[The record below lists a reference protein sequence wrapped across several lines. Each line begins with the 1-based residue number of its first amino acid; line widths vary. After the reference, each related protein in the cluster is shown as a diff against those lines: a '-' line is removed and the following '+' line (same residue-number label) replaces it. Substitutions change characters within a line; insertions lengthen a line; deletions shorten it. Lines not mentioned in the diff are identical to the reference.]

1 MKLKFLFILS
11 FFVVTLQAQIADLSK
26 LSKGR
31 MYSSDIIKD
40 SKNNI
45 KGYFLLFESDK
56 VGKETYELQ
65 YVVLDENLTKVTDG
79 YITEMKF
86 ESWLVDA
93 QGVDVAVSLHKN
105 KLLLRFADD
114 FQGQLAF
121 HRYRTLD
128 IKNNK
133 ISDPFVFI
141 NDSLKINPV
150 FDRKMSNM
158 QNNQSDPITYFDGVG
173 LVVQSYKTVKKKIVK
188 RSFVH
193 YDDNMKRVWEYEY
206 YDKAKV
212 DKTYS
217 TIDYVASDDEVIVM
231 FDHMVKKNGDYI
243 NDVSALFLNSDN
255 GKLRSKFAFPE
266 QDKYSYRI
274 VDCKLGEDKIYIMGN
289 YAEDQ
294 KSGLVNDHDGLGI
307 YTFIFDKATGKLSEK
322 KFITWESMSASLPI
336 NKNGLVKKEGY
347 MFVHNMLYQPN
358 GKVIVVGETFEN
370 APITTN
376 NMYFFELSADF
387 KLEQTFEVSKFRN
400 KFPQTSAY
408 SREIKNYGLFDF
420 IDYQDLGDGEYLF
433 LLNDNEKKSK
443 NRKKSTLYGI
453 VHYSDGKF
461 ERQTLNLKTENSSIH
476 AMNAKKGYL
485 MLYENF
491 DERNKSSELRLE
503 KVNY

>member
-1 MKLKFLFILS
+1 MKLKFLFIFS
-11 FFVVTLQAQIADLSK
+11 FFVVTLQAQIADLGK

-31 MYSSDIIKD
+31 MYSSDVIKD

-93 QGVDVAVSLHKN
+93 QGVDVAVSLNKN

-114 FQGQLAF
+114 FQGTLAF

-158 QNNQSDPITYFDGVG
+158 ENNQSNPIMYFDGVG
-173 LVVQSYKTVKKKIVK
+173 MIVQSYGMKKKKIMTK
-188 RSFVH
+188 SFVH
-193 YDDNMKRVWEYEY
+193 YDDDMKRLWEYEY
-206 YDKAKV
+206 YDREKV
-212 DKTYS
+212 DKTYANLN
-217 TIDYVASDDEVIVM
+217 YVASDDDVIVM
-231 FDHMVKKNGDYI
+231 FKHLSKKNDDYI
-243 NDVSALFLNSDN
+243 NDVSALFLNSDKGTVRN
-255 GKLRSKFAFPE
+255 EFGFPE
-266 QDKYSYRI
+266 LDKYTYRV

-289 YAEDQ
+289 YAEKQ
-294 KSGLVNDHDGLGI
+294 KYGYVNDHDGLGI
-307 YTFIFDKATGKLSEK
+307 YTFIFDKATGKLIDK
-322 KFITWESMSASLPI
+322 KYITWESMNKALPI

-347 MFVHNMLYQPN
+347 MYVHNMLYQPN
-358 GKVIVVGETFEN
+358 GKVIVIGETFEN

-400 KFPQTSAY
+400 KFPQTTAY
-408 SREIKNYGLFDF
+408 SGDIKNYGLFDF

-453 VHYSDGKF
+453 VHY
-461 ERQTLNLKTENSSIH
+461 
-476 AMNAKKGYL
+476 
-485 MLYENF
+485 
-491 DERNKSSELRLE
+491 
-503 KVNY
+503 